1 MPKDAKPGPDERA
14 ETDESLRRERENA
27 DRELARRR
35 ALLHDEA
42 DVVVEKAREK
52 ADAVIDRART
62 VADQRLADAP
72 IIAAKLA
79 EEVIERE
86 RAVADR
92 ILRAERDVED
102 DSRLEARREESRLA
116 AQLLPKQRQ
125 ETDLGLDTERR
136 RADKGLED
144 RDDFLSIVSH
154 DLRNLLSGIVLS
166 AELIDQT
173 KTSERIL
180 RYANRMTRLLDDLL
194 DVGSI
199 EAGRLA
205 VHPIEGDLAALLHD
219 AVETST
225 AAATAKQIGLSLELI
240 GSPLT
245 ARFDATRI
253 HQVVANFLSNA
264 IKFTPEGGHIS
275 VRCEQSGESMRVS
288 VTDTGI
294 GIAAGLHQL
303 VFDRF
308 WQVGQGDRR
317 GLGLGLYIS
326 RCIIEAHRGRIH
338 VASELGQGSTFSFTL
353 PS

>member
-1 MPKDAKPGPDERA
+1 MPKDAKPEPVERVQ
-14 ETDESLRRERENA
+14 TDESLRRERLNA
-27 DRELARRR
+27 DRELAARR
-35 ALLHDEA
+35 AAIHHEA
-42 DVVVEKAREK
+42 DEVVEKARDK
-52 ADAVIDRART
+52 ADEVIERARAT
-62 VADQRLADAP
+62 ADQKLATAP
-72 IIAAKLA
+72 AAKVVA
-79 EEVIERE
+79 EQVIERE
-86 RAVADR
+86 RAIADR

-102 DSRLEARREESRLA
+102 DSRLEARREEARLG
-116 AQLLPKQRQ
+116 AQLLPKQRK
-125 ETDLGLDTERR
+125 ETDQRLDTERR
-136 RADKGLED
+136 RADKGLDD

-173 KTSERIL
+173 KTAERIL

-205 VHPIEGDLAALLHD
+205 VHPVEGDLAPLLQD

-225 AAATAKQIGLSLELI
+225 AAATAKQIALSLELI
-240 GSPLT
+240 GPPLV
-245 ARFDATRI
+245 ARFDAMRI

-264 IKFTPEGGHIS
+264 IKFTPEGGHIG
-275 VRCEQSGESMRVS
+275 VRGERSGESMRVS

-294 GIAAGLHQL
+294 GIAGGLHEL

-326 RCIIEAHRGRIH
+326 RCIIEAHRGRIQ
-338 VASELGQGSTFSFTL
+338 VTSELGQGSTFSFTI